1 MVNSANTFDRRGYGE
16 NDCISQVIFV
26 IGKTSCNKIWYHQVP
41 TEKSEKLSGTNK
53 IIDNLRGLIGL
64 HHFYTVLISFIRK
77 ALYNDIGKC
86 SNVKA
91 EIYDFFLNLK
101 LKVDVISNMYVDHL
115 NQHFYFTEFIF

>member
-1 MVNSANTFDRRGYGE
+1 M
-16 NDCISQVIFV
+16 
-26 IGKTSCNKIWYHQVP
+26 VP
-41 TEKSEKLSGTNK
+41 TEKSEKSSGTNK

-64 HHFYTVLISFIRK
+64 HHFYTALISFIRK

-86 SNVKA
+86 SNLKA

-115 NQHFYFTEFIF
+115 VSFISTSNLQNSSSSISCALRNF